1 MAQAKTLNPDDLAT
15 VLAFINTQR
24 YATRNRAMMLL
35 THWAGLRIGEV
46 AALRWM
52 DVVTHSGQIKDEIR
66 LLSRMTGSWIGAC
79 PTYPMSQ
86 AASPPG
92 ALPAFAHGCQEQ
104 AQDCSKLPG
113 DRT

>member
-15 VLAFINTQR
+15 VLAFIDTQR

-66 LLSRMTGSWIGAC
+66 LLSRMTKNQTAR
-79 PTYPMSQ
+79 TVYVSQ
-86 AASPPG
+86 RLKECSDPASPRSCG
-92 ALPAFAHGCQEQ
+92 V
-104 AQDCSKLPG
+104 
-113 DRT
+113 